1 MPNVVG
7 LPAMDAIA
15 LLENMQ
21 IKLKVKV
28 DGNGIIKKQSINKNV
43 KLKNNQIVVLQAS

>member
-7 LPAMDAIA
+7 LPAMDALS

-21 IKLKVKV
+21 VKV
-28 DGNGIIKKQSINKNV
+28 NVKLYGNGIVKKQSVGEHI
-43 KLKNNQIVVLQAS
+43 KLSDNQTIVLTAS